1 MKFAAFLFVGL
12 MVALASTAFAAPA
25 TADLSWT
32 APDTRV
38 DGTILEASEIAEYRV
53 FYSVDGTIDGSGDY
67 VTVSGASAEQVIS
80 LELEPRPEPYVVTF
94 AVRTVTTDGLESVL
108 SESISKTFQVDSTA
122 TPAAP
127 TSLYFSISCVDGCT
141 VTEIP
146 GG

>member
-1 MKFAAFLFVGL
+1 MKYLLVFVLGLFSFGAV
-12 MVALASTAFAAPA
+12 AAPA

-127 TSLYFSISCVDGCT
+127 TSLYFSISCADGCT

>member
-1 MKFAAFLFVGL
+1 MKYLLVFVLALFSFGAV
-12 MVALASTAFAAPA
+12 AAPA
-25 TADLSWT
+25 TSTLSWT

-53 FYSVDGTIDGSGDY
+53 FYSVDGTVDGSGDY
-67 VTVSGASAEQVIS
+67 VTVSGASVEQVIN

>member
-1 MKFAAFLFVGL
+1 MKYLLVFVL
-12 MVALASTAFAAPA
+12 ALVSFGAVAAPA

-53 FYSVDGTIDGSGDY
+53 FYSVDGTIDGSGEF
-67 VTVSGASAEQVIS
+67 VEVSGASAEQVIS

>member
-1 MKFAAFLFVGL
+1 MKYLLVFVLALFSFGAV
-12 MVALASTAFAAPA
+12 AAPA

-141 VTEIP
+141 VTEVT
-146 GG
+146 GE